1 MKIMKA
7 KDNNGFNKLIH
18 LSHNVWS
25 HWRL

>member
-18 LSHNVWS
+18 LSHNV
-25 HWRL
+25 